1 MAMVPY
7 NCLIRVELIIID
19 SVELVLVLFLSNSS
33 KIFYFI
39 NRNIS
44 DFPDST
50 TYAAYTS
57 NGGTLSLADWRRDNV
72 NHMVQSTYDI
82 IKGVKPW
89 VQFGVSPF
97 GIWRPGNPPG
107 IVGMDSYETLYAD
120 SKVTF

>member
-1 MAMVPY
+1 M
-7 NCLIRVELIIID
+7 
-19 SVELVLVLFLSNSS
+19 
-33 KIFYFI
+33 
-39 NRNIS
+39 
-44 DFPDST
+44 
-50 TYAAYTS
+50 
-57 NGGTLSLADWRRDNV
+57 ADWRRDNV

-120 SKVTF
+120 SKVVFNRQDVKKIEKNDFRNG